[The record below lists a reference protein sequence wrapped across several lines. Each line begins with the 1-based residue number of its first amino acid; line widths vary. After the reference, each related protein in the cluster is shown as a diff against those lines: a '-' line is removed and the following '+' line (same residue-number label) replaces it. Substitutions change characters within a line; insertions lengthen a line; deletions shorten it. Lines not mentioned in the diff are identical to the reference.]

1 MVTEIGL
8 DRIADFARL
17 ERKRGFFKRQ
27 NHHAFAEPA
36 KIAGIVFISRVQ
48 RVFGGQRF
56 PAFARGEF
64 FEDCRGFF
72 FCFHE
77 NMARFDFFLLIDF
90 VGLVQ
95 DVFAQLLFEDQ
106 GAKISLE
113 EIDRE
118 RVFDEGA
125 EVFVNF
131 VAEFE
136 LLVDL
141 RLRADP
147 FAAERI
153 ERIGRGFA

>member
-1 MVTEIGL
+1 
-8 DRIADFARL
+8 
-17 ERKRGFFKRQ
+17 
-27 NHHAFAEPA
+27 
-36 KIAGIVFISRVQ
+36 
-48 RVFGGQRF
+48 
-56 PAFARGEF
+56 
-64 FEDCRGFF
+64 
-72 FCFHE
+72 
-77 NMARFDFFLLIDF
+77 MARFDFFLLIDF

-147 FAAERI
+147 FAAEMYRLPLGI
-153 ERIGRGFA
+153 R